1 MSGVEIGG
9 KKGGMFIQKNDAKRY
24 EMMLKGTTTT
34 ATTITTYEQKKQGN
48 HFFPFLNI
56 ELMFLRHAPDPS

>member
-34 ATTITTYEQKKQGN
+34 ATTITTYEQKSKEII
-48 HFFPFLNI
+48 FSPSLILN
-56 ELMFLRHAPDPS
+56 